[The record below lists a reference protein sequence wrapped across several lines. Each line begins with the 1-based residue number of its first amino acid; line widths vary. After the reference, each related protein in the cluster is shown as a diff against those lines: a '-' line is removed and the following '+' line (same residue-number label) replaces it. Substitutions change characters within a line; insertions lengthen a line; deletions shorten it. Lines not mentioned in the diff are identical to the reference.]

1 VSSPPATQLLAGVRE
16 IVAVHSAKGGVGKS
30 TVAANFACAYARM
43 GMSVGLLD
51 ADVHGPSIAHM
62 FGSSAAPETLPD
74 RRKVLPLLR
83 HGVRYLSLANVAPE
97 GAPIIW
103 RGPMVASALG
113 QLLEIADW
121 GALDVLLVDMPPG
134 TGDAVLG
141 IGQSV
146 RLSGVVVVTT
156 PQGLSLSD
164 TRRGVRAFGQ
174 LQVPILGLVENMAAF
189 VCDCGE
195 RVAIFGEGGGAAAAE
210 SLEIPFLGR
219 IPLEPAVVETGDAGR
234 PIVDANPGSAA
245 AIAFESAARAVLA
258 QLALQGR
265 ARGGLDLVWERRSGA
280 LRREPPQRPAHGP
293 AATDAATPVAVWQA
307 SDDVLAIRWADGVT
321 TFHRAR
327 ELRLACP
334 CAACA
339 DEWTREKLPSLARVP
354 ADVRPVAFRSV
365 GRYALQPEWSDGHRT
380 GLFTFRELRAG
391 AGAID
396 V

>member
-1 VSSPPATQLLAGVRE
+1 
-16 IVAVHSAKGGVGKS
+16 
-30 TVAANFACAYARM
+30 
-43 GMSVGLLD
+43 
-51 ADVHGPSIAHM
+51 
-62 FGSSAAPETLPD
+62 
-74 RRKVLPLLR
+74 
-83 HGVRYLSLANVAPE
+83 
-97 GAPIIW
+97 
-103 RGPMVASALG
+103 MVASALG

-121 GALDVLLVDMPPG
+121 GTLDLLLVDMPPG

-164 TRRGVRAFGQ
+164 TRRGIRAFGQ

-189 VCDCGE
+189 LCDCGE

-210 SLEIPFLGR
+210 SLGIPFLGR
-219 IPLEPAVVETGDAGR
+219 IPLEPRVVETGDAGR
-234 PIVDANPGSAA
+234 PIVDADPDSP
-245 AIAFESAARAVLA
+245 AARAFEAAARAALA
-258 QLALQGR
+258 QLALHGR
-265 ARGGLDLVWERRSGA
+265 ARGGFDLAWERKRAGA
-280 LRREPPQRPAHGP
+280 LRREPPVRPPPAP
-293 AATDAATPVAVWQA
+293 AATDPATPVAVWQA
-307 SDDVLAIRWADGVT
+307 SDDALGILWGDGRT

-339 DEWTREKLPSLARVP
+339 DEWTREKLPSLERVP
-354 ADVRPVAFRSV
+354 PDVRPVAIRSV

-380 GLFTFRELRAG
+380 GIFTFRELHAG
-391 AGAID
+391 AGAVD